1 MTWSIGE
8 HGAAVADAGVM
19 PTPGQCAAARAVTAW
34 YLRTYFGTEDDV
46 GVAAMFCR
54 HDRVGHFAVDQGALK
69 AGDPN
74 ALFRLLVTMTMFQ
87 RRSDLQIMRVLRGIA
102 HADALELT
110 DAARLLALAD
120 DGCDISRSL
129 DTLLGR
135 CDLGKCPETKRGTC
149 GQRPDSACQLK
160 RHTELLKRYGHFGK
174 MPTSVALMLR
184 AQGVEDLPSLRD
196 RIWAEKDEPHDRALA
211 LEAAISRAWRISE
224 KIAAMYLSALTNPD
238 LSGQLAPWSDGVDT
252 DHFVVVD
259 SNVDLFLKKI
269 EYRGPMSYRGRR
281 TFVQALALR
290 IPLDEM
296 HPNLR
301 RYNPRIVQQALYMF
315 MSESNRRADP
325 ADCCHDAPASC
336 GRCPSVLASR
346 CSFNA
351 PGDQAAAAT
360 AEAAP

>member
-1 MTWSIGE
+1 M
-8 HGAAVADAGVM
+8 ADASVM
-19 PTPGQCAAARAVTAW
+19 PTPVQYAAARAVTSW
-34 YLRTYFGTEDDV
+34 YLRSYFGTEDDV

-54 HDRVGHFAVDQGALK
+54 PDRVGHFAVERGALR
-69 AGDPN
+69 AGDPD

-102 HADALELT
+102 PADALELT

-120 DGCDISRSL
+120 DGCELARSL

-135 CDLGKCPETKRGTC
+135 CDLGKCPETKRGLC

-174 MPTSVALMLR
+174 VPTAAALMLR
-184 AQGVEDLPSLRD
+184 ARGVEDLPNLRD
-196 RIWAEKDEPHDRALA
+196 RIWEETADPHARALA
-211 LEAAISRAWRISE
+211 LEAAISRSWRISE
-224 KIAAMYLSALTNPD
+224 KIAAMYLSALTNQD
-238 LSGQLAPWSDGVDT
+238 LSGELAPWSGGVDT

-281 TFVQALALR
+281 MFVQALAAR
-290 IPLDEM
+290 IHLDEL
-296 HPNLR
+296 HPDVR

-315 MSESNRRADP
+315 MSESNRRANL
-325 ADCCHDAPASC
+325 ADCCHDAPVSC
-336 GRCPSVLASR
+336 GRCPATLAAR
-346 CSFNA
+346 CSFNVA
-351 PGDQAAAAT
+351 GDQTGAT
-360 AEAAP
+360 AEATP